1 MPVDPLDL
9 SVRQFV
15 FTRTAETARVPH
27 VSDIAESL
35 AQPRGAIEDS
45 LRRLEAGRILVLAPG
60 TTTIWM
66 SHPFSAVPTDFRV
79 DANGRTYFANC
90 IWDALGIPAILG
102 ADGVV
107 TTRCPDCGEPL
118 VLEVQKGLLTRSE
131 GLIHFAVPAA
141 RWWENIGFT

>member
-1 MPVDPLDL
+1 MPAGPLDL
-9 SVRQFV
+9 SVRQLV
-15 FTRTAETARVPH
+15 FTRTAETGRVPD

-35 AQPRGAIEDS
+35 AQPRAAIEDS
-45 LRRLEAGRILVLAPG
+45 LRRLEAGRVLVLAPG

-66 SHPFSAVPTDFRV
+66 AHPFSAVPTDFPV
-79 DANGRTYFANC
+79 DVNRRTYFGNC

-118 VLEVQKGLLTRSE
+118 VLKVQKDRLSHSE

-141 RWWENIGFT
+141 RWWDNIGFT